1 MSLSCP
7 KCGKEVPSRDYA
19 YCPFCGA
26 RVRVVAPGVAGSPVI
41 GGILA
46 VIASC
51 TSLFVAVF
59 CLMSIAQWY
68 FPWRLQYLLAC
79 LLSLVGFGF
88 GLTAGVEAF
97 KRNRYAY
104 VISGLLFLLLSSLIN
119 IAFLAAIPGHTG
131 TELFIIY
138 NAPIILLTPPSI
150 IYIVTAKEEF
160 T

>member
-1 MSLSCP
+1 MSVPCP

-26 RVRVVAPGVAGSPVI
+26 RMKVAPGVAGSPVI

-46 VIASC
+46 VVASC
-51 TSLFVAVF
+51 ASFFIGVF
-59 CLMSIAQWY
+59 CLMLMAQWY
-68 FPWRLQYLLAC
+68 FPWRFQYLLAC

-88 GLTAGVEAF
+88 GLTAGVDAF
-97 KRNRYAY
+97 KRRRYAY
-104 VISGLLFLLLSSLIN
+104 VVSGLLLLLLSSLVN
-119 IAFLAAIPGHTG
+119 IAFLAAIPGHAG
-131 TELFIIY
+131 TEFFIIC